1 MEDLICKA
9 LIASSVNHDEFVSV
23 NVLKEYNEI
32 KKEIKCCGIY
42 YIKTMGTYCV
52 SG

>member
-32 KKEIKCCGIY
+32 KKEIKHSKNVVEYTI
-42 YIKTMGTYCV
+42 
-52 SG
+52 